1 MKFGLFYYYWDSIL
15 FIHSM
20 KIITY
25 ETIYF
30 LSKSGLVNASFNPVS
45 MHSNTSNF
53 ELGIKFNLFTLT
65 KHWLINVSKN
75 SLESLLFEV
84 LLR

>member
-1 MKFGLFYYYWDSIL
+1 MINVNEDYQICKPILIKVTHEIWTFYYYLDSIL

-65 KHWLINVSKN
+65 KH
-75 SLESLLFEV
+75 
-84 LLR
+84 